1 MNLPSPPPGM
11 PAPALQALAVL
22 CAGADK
28 PGLTARVL
36 DYLRSLP
43 GVARAEVVPAGGTA
57 PGASE
62 RAYAWTDR
70 AAGPRKIALVL
81 GDAAA
86 FAPSEFCLFFFC

>member
-62 RAYAWTDR
+62 RAYCS
-70 AAGPRKIALVL
+70 GPMKSQ
-81 GDAAA
+81 AAA
-86 FAPSEFCLFFFC
+86 YLTLGS